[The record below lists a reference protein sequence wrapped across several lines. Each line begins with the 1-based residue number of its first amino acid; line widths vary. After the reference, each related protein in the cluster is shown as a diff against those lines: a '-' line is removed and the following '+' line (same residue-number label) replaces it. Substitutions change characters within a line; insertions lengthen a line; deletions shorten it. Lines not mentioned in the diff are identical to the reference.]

1 MNIEYKKTKVFTAA
15 ELQGLLFVC
24 QMGIWKLS
32 RKTCSCNAKFLSCNF
47 GMGWK
52 ENKKLCGLKIVS
64 CFYAFLA

>member
-1 MNIEYKKTKVFTAA
+1 MNIEYKKTNVFTAA
-15 ELQGLLFVC
+15 ELQGLFLSVKWES
-24 QMGIWKLS
+24 GNYPEKLV
-32 RKTCSCNAKFLSCNF
+32 RAMQILSCNF